1 MKISEL
7 SLNAGDQFAIA
18 CQMLIIGV
26 AFQKDGRTWDVISGW
41 GDYLGTLSTNMIG
54 NVNRFMKQNGK
65 KGQFDHPAYSHGRIH
80 TVTFI
85 EAGWDQVEALALLEA
100 DWPEQHIH

>member
-1 MKISEL
+1 MKISQL
-7 SLNAGDQFAIA
+7 SLEAGDRFAIA

-26 AFQKDGRTWDVISGW
+26 AFQKDGRTWEVISGW

-54 NVNRFMKQNGK
+54 NVNRFMKQNGEV
-65 KGQFDHPAYSHGRIH
+65 GQFNHRAYDNGVP

-85 EAGWDQVEALALLEA
+85 GAGWDQDEALALLEA
-100 DWPEQHIH
+100 DWTEQHIH